1 VRGAVVGAGA
11 AGLIAAIPA
20 ANVTLLNAHPR
31 IGLKILMSGST
42 RWNVTHRQVN
52 ELVYRLA
59 MGCTFPLRGPSAG
72 EHHPHPNIR
81 ERG

>member
-1 VRGAVVGAGA
+1 MRGAVVGAGA
-11 AGLIAAIPA
+11 AGLSATLPA

-42 RWNVTHRQVN
+42 RRNVTHRQVN
-52 ELVYRLA
+52 ELDYRLA
-59 MGCTFPLRGPSAG
+59 MVCTFPLRGPGAG
-72 EHHPHPNIR
+72 VHHPHPNVR